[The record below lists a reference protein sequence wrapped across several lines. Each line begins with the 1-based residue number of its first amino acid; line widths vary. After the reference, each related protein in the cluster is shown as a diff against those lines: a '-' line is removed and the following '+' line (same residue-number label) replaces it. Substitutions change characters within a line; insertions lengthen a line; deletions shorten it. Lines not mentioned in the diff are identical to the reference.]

1 MFNICWCT
9 DSLRVEKF
17 TLKMFL
23 YCCNNWQCFSSRAS
37 TPSRHITTMHFGLFG
52 KKRKKT
58 CRVWVNESGRSIQCS
73 LLRCKYTN
81 TNAHQQET
89 WHGLHGHIQ
98 LQQAEQF
105 WRPCEDKVQIRSC
118 RRSWMLYPESA
129 GLYESGH
136 KGHRDKRGH
145 AISQWWTLGRPTSY
159 CLLTSLNKVKR
170 KVTLPEG
177 GLGIGKERF
186 IVQRHMRRGN
196 WYYRFSF
203 KMVKHNHK

>member
-89 WHGLHGHIQ
+89 WHGLHGHIFNCSKQ
-98 LQQAEQF
+98 NNFGARVRTNCRLGAAAVRECCTQSQPVCMKVDIKVIVIKEVTPYLSDEPWGGQQVTVYLRVWTRLRE
-105 WRPCEDKVQIRSC
+105 RS
-118 RRSWMLYPESA
+118 RYQRVGWESA
-129 GLYESGH
+129 RSV
-136 KGHRDKRGH
+136 
-145 AISQWWTLGRPTSY
+145 S
-159 CLLTSLNKVKR
+159 
-170 KVTLPEG
+170 
-177 GLGIGKERF
+177 
-186 IVQRHMRRGN
+186 
-196 WYYRFSF
+196 
-203 KMVKHNHK
+203 